1 MITKTHTFLITL
13 VVLSLAGITAICLHS
28 LEEIHYLKSFFPST
42 FTVQE
47 ACYAGI
53 LELIKVG
60 IITFPL
66 VLLIAVCLVT
76 LRRKNEP

>member
-66 VLLIAVCLVT
+66 VLLIAFCLVT